1 MTTFRMKLVVIAA
14 SVAVFVSAG
23 AGSVFAQDAAKAGS
37 NGAVAGGKASKNGFE
52 VVDSAGLNVPAELTP
67 QSIEHFVDEDLVTT
81 RAGQLVVTKSI
92 ELSATCT
99 AGTGVL
105 YYLMIDEAPIR
116 NSTVFSRTGVT
127 GQISGVTASEVA
139 AGTHRIRIG
148 EQCTTPGAS
157 VSGGTVTLVG
167 ITSIIILP

>member
-1 MTTFRMKLVVIAA
+1 MKTFGVKLLMRAGT
-14 SVAVFVSAG
+14 VALFVTAI
-23 AGSVFAQDAAKAGS
+23 AGSAFAQDTSKAVS
-37 NGAVAGGKASKNGFE
+37 NGAVASAKASKKSFE
-52 VVDSAGLNVPAELTP
+52 VVDSAGLNIPDSLTP

-81 RAGQLVVTKSI
+81 QAGQLVVTKSI

-105 YYLMIDEAPIR
+105 YYLLLDDVAIR
-116 NSTVFSRTGVT
+116 NSTVFSRTGVS
-127 GQISGVTASEVA
+127 GQISGVTAGDVA
-139 AGTHRIRIG
+139 TGTHRIRIG

-167 ITSIIILP
+167 ITSVIVLN